1 MSAHLSL
8 CTCMSETTCYLQL
21 TVSLADSQNPGLP
34 PSSTASFLRVN
45 HSISGIVFQEFDS
58 HYTNPYYATSD
69 DGLDGLNVPGMV
81 AVASLL
87 AEVLAERATGERINL
102 MSSVICNSSV

>member
-1 MSAHLSL
+1 MMENHKL
-8 CTCMSETTCYLQL
+8 CSCLSETTYLQL

-45 HSISGIVFQEFDS
+45 RSISGIVFQEFDS
-58 HYTNPYYATSD
+58 HYTNPYYATSN

-87 AEVLAERATGERINL
+87 AEFLAEQATGERIDL
-102 MSSVICNSSV
+102 VRLLICRLLV

>member
-1 MSAHLSL
+1 M
-8 CTCMSETTCYLQL
+8 
-21 TVSLADSQNPGLP
+21 SLADSQNPGLP

-45 HSISGIVFQEFDS
+45 RSISGVVFQEFDR
-58 HYTNPYYATSD
+58 HYTNPYHATSN

-87 AEVLAERATGERINL
+87 AEFLAEQATGARINL
-102 MSSVICNSSV
+102 VSSVICNLSV